1 MAVKLFFGEET
12 YLLETRVKKI
22 KKDFGEQIVGINYIQ
37 IDENNVEQLIS
48 DIETPAF
55 GFSKKLIIAKNTE
68 LFKKEKKSAT
78 KAKTA
83 KIEGKK
89 KKTNDEK
96 LSLQEKIANYL
107 LENRQQIEESI
118 ELIFIEQEVEKNSLY
133 QAIEQI
139 GEVKEFALLKLPEII
154 ANLKKICS
162 AYQVKLEDSVARY
175 LVESCRNF
183 YAGFN

>member
-22 KKDFGEQIVGINYIQ
+22 KKDFGEQIPGINYIQ
-37 IDENNVEQLIS
+37 IDESNVEQLIS

-55 GFSKKLIIAKNTE
+55 GFSKKLIIAKNTQ
-68 LFKKEKKSAT
+68 LFKKEKKVASKTKTT
-78 KAKTA
+78 KA
-83 KIEGKK
+83 EGKK
-89 KKTNDEK
+89 KKTNSEK
-96 LSLQEKIANYL
+96 ISLQEKIANYL
-107 LENRQQIEESI
+107 LENKQEVEESI
-118 ELIFIEQEVEKNSLY
+118 ELIFIEQEVEKNNLY

-139 GEVKEFALLKLPEII
+139 GEIKEIALLKLPEIV

-162 AYQVKLEDSVARY
+162 AYQVTLEDSVAKY

-183 YAGFN
+183 NARFN